1 MIDRSGAYWK
11 KAFSISCALHLAAF
25 AAVGAAATERVTNRP
40 TEHFIAI
47 ELSAPEAGKA
57 APAPSLAEDSA
68 FGADFASPPQ
78 ARATTDRAEK
88 IATERDKDKDKD
100 MPLDGGLEKGAN
112 RAQSANVLPQSA
124 DGEKNSLMG
133 AESSGLGGETSS
145 TGGAQGGAPGGQ
157 VSGAR
162 HAGGANRAAEIER
175 FVAAVETQNKRNYP
189 YMALK
194 RNLTGRAVAHVE
206 LDAAGN
212 LVSVY
217 IGVSSGIELLDAAAV
232 KAVRAACPF
241 RHGLGTGLAMDVP
254 VSYTLGG

>member
-1 MIDRSGAYWK
+1 MIDRGGAYWK
-11 KAFSISCALHLAAF
+11 KAFSISCALHLAVF
-25 AAVGAAATERVTNRP
+25 AAVGAAATERVTNRS

-57 APAPSLAEDSA
+57 APAPSLAEHSA
-68 FGADFASPPQ
+68 FGADFASHPQ

-88 IATERDKDKDKD
+88 IATERDKD

-112 RAQSANVLPQSA
+112 RAQPTNVLPQSA
-124 DGEKNSLMG
+124 DGEKNSLTG

-145 TGGAQGGAPGGQ
+145 TGRAQGSAPGGQ

-162 HAGGANRAAEIER
+162 RAGGANRAAEIER